1 MAYKPYKYDE
11 NAGQKRFDEMFGKG
25 AYNAGM
31 NQAKKVGYWKA
42 QPEIEKMKWKQRQDA
57 FKEAERQRKEA
68 EREAEREYKARVA
81 AEKKANAEKYRMQE
95 KAKKQGRGGVMPSR
109 KQVQEEAKT
118 QAYYKKHGKF
128 PKKIQDELDSM
139 PTLSK
144 AHIDAVHKGKKSKG
158 GKGKGKKS
166 KKKKGFLEKAGSF
179 LSDVGHDVGNSIK
192 NEFKAEKKKAVSG
205 AKDFKYA
212 YQALNPFDKVSAKEA
227 NAKSKK
233 NHQKLAKSKAVK
245 EQDRTT
251 MRIADSATLGL
262 LSNAQKRVTGKEA
275 AYKSKRK
282 VGKGG
287 ATDFI
292 ADSLGMLAPGG
303 ASYKGAKAIG
313 KVAEAG
319 KLGKA
324 AMKGTKF
331 AKNSGKFNKEVL
343 RGMTA
348 GALYSG
354 GEVGIREGLNG
365 KDYNWKENTRDA
377 ALNML
382 VGGVADGGGHLLGR
396 GLKSLMKGNKAS
408 QVQGARN
415 VLNDDPFNLQRFN
428 GTKRESVKGTFDGQN
443 IVDRNA
449 PRLPAPQEEAM
460 RRLSGATKNPMDDE
474 VRGLNSPIVRDNA
487 ARFRKSVD
495 IQGTPQLNEPLGQ
508 GKSSE
513 YWKQQL
519 DDLQSGTP
527 SDDTLKEFNDMVN
540 KQVDYLKSSLA
551 NRGGVEVG
559 TTDNGM
565 VGNHREVTG
574 RYTVSKNPGWY
585 QDFFKQNGRA
595 PNQSE
600 LKDIAAKQV
609 MDGFKDEF
617 GDVPQWQPKALDDL
631 DQQRADV
638 EEALGGS
645 EGRFREADG
654 VDEVLRAID
663 EQKNK
668 IYADYEKILSG
679 NFTGTPS
686 QKQAIQN
693 LMQQNPDFKGMTLD
707 QLQQLANPLEDSL
720 DVKPLQ
726 FKKSVQNRGTKIVKG
741 PDGRPIVVPKYEKDD
756 FLAYTGNMNP
766 NQRAAQRVEGNFT
779 TSPTNDGLKI
789 KQDQPLP
796 FMKQE
801 PALNFKKT
809 IQQEIPRKDLT
820 EVQTQDLA
828 PDGSPAAGGYDYKNP
843 QFKTRMFT
851 QFFND
856 NADGLATETGKHINR
871 DSQGF
876 LSKQKEKIL
885 DATKGFRTNF
895 IDDLAP
901 LEALEKKIN
910 GGVASAE
917 DSLYKTARLFRGSPQ
932 RAHQVV
938 SQQLAPII
946 KEMKEHN
953 IKLNDLVD
961 YATAVHARDLNRQGI
976 KSGLSDAEINKDIIN
991 FESPNMER
999 LRQKLVAAS
1008 NDVTKKELVDTGVLS
1023 QEAFDAMR
1031 AKHPNYMPM
1040 FRHFDDEKVGFHN
1053 GINSAVANAT
1063 NPIKKMKG
1071 SDRDIIDPME
1081 SMVKNMFNAVT
1092 QGDKQR
1098 VASQLGKLATK
1109 DKEGAFVRRLEPG
1122 EEKSR
1127 LNTIKMFE
1135 GGKEV
1140 HYEVEP
1146 DVYKAMKGLD
1156 RDATNAVVK
1165 IFEKPASWLRAG
1177 ATLTP
1182 EFSMRNFMRDV
1193 PAAFI
1198 VSESGF
1204 NPLVDFPVGLWQS
1217 MSLKVGGKTLKN
1229 PGKLYEQFI
1238 EQNGG
1243 YGNIV
1248 SNDRELHQE
1257 VIKKVMK
1264 EGDTPKFRNI
1274 VNPKAYLDVL
1284 RGIADVSES
1293 AVKVGE
1299 YRAALRKGVSKE
1311 EAAYRARDIM
1321 DFARSGNG
1329 IREWNKAV
1337 AFLNANIQ
1345 GKDKLLRA
1353 GLKSPKDFARVA
1365 TKAAVAVSIPTIGI
1379 IAAQHKLSNPEQR
1392 KAIDDA
1398 PQWLKNSFWLM
1409 PIPGT
1414 NQVARIPKP
1423 FDVAPFFADPI
1434 ERAADFAYKNNPKAF
1449 DGYIKQT
1456 FSDLSIP
1463 VLMSGLVPVLEGFS
1477 GHSFFRQGPID
1488 SRGDDYTE
1496 FPDHYDIKTSSTARV
1511 LGAGINKM
1519 TGGEGLFKNFGS
1531 PRVVDNT
1538 IRGLTGGLGTY
1549 AVDGLDAAVVNP
1561 ILKATGNHDGVT
1573 KPAKQISQQPIARA
1587 FLMDQSTSGE
1597 SMNKLYDLREKL
1609 QRQRGSKNPSF
1620 DERKYDQVKAGTQ
1633 AVGDVTKEIRSV
1645 QNSTTLTAK
1654 QKRDRLEQ
1662 LNRQRNEVARQ
1673 AWKSIGN

>member
-179 LSDVGHDVGNSIK
+179 LSDVGHDVGKSVK
-192 NEFKAEKKKAVSG
+192 NEFKAQKKELVDG
-205 AKDFKYA
+205 AKDWKYA
-212 YQALNPFDKVSAKEA
+212 AEAINPFDKVSAKQA

-233 NHQKLAKSKAVK
+233 LHKKINNSKAVK
-245 EQDRTT
+245 EQTRST
-251 MRIADSATLGL
+251 MRTADAATFGL
-262 LSNAQKRVTGKEA
+262 LGEAQKKVTGKDP
-275 AYKSKRK
+275 AYRSKRK

-287 ATDFI
+287 ASDFI
-292 ADSLGMLAPGG
+292 ADSLGLLAPGA
-303 ASYKGAKAIG
+303 ASYKGAKAVG
-313 KVAEAG
+313 KAAEAG
-319 KLGKA
+319 KMGKVLQA
-324 AMKGTKF
+324 GAKATAKKGINRSIARNAIK
-331 AKNSGKFNKEVL
+331 GGV
-343 RGMTA
+343 A

-354 GEVGIREGLNG
+354 PQLGIRN
-365 KDYNWKENTRDA
+365 
-377 ALNML
+377 ALNPQDYSFNDNMNDL
-382 VGGVADGGGHLLGR
+382 RSNILLGSAMDVGGHLLG
-396 GLKSLMKGNKAS
+396 
-408 QVQGARN
+408 QGAKAAIKAMRGSKNAIPKN
-415 VLNDDPFNLQRFN
+415 VMKDNPFDLSKHF
-428 GTKRESVKGTFDGQN
+428 GTNRESVKGTFDGQN

-617 GDVPQWQPKALDDL
+617 GDVPQWKPKALDDL

-871 DSQGF
+871 EAPGKLQQ
-876 LSKQKEKIL
+876 LKENIL
-885 DATKGFRTNF
+885 DKTQNFRSNW

-901 LEALEKKIN
+901 LEKLEKKVN

-917 DSLYKTARLFRGSPQ
+917 DSLYKQARLFRGSPE

-938 SQQLAPII
+938 RQQLAPII

-1008 NDVTKKELVDTGVLS
+1008 NDVTKKELVDTGILS

-1040 FRHFDDEKVGFHN
+1040 FRHFDDEKVPFQN
-1053 GINSAVANAT
+1053 GISSAVANAT

-1098 VASQLGKLATK
+1098 VFSQLGKLAEK
-1109 DKEGAFVRRLEPG
+1109 DTEGLFVRRVSPDEARN
-1122 EEKSR
+1122 R
-1127 LNTIKMFE
+1127 LNTVKGFE
-1135 GGKEV
+1135 NGKEV

-1146 DVYKAMKGLD
+1146 EVMKSMKGMD
-1156 RDATNAVVK
+1156 KQSTNEVIK
-1165 IFEKPASWLRAG
+1165 ILSHPAGWLRSG

-1182 EFSMRNFMRDV
+1182 EFSLRNFMRDV
-1193 PAAFI
+1193 PAAYI

-1217 MSLKVGGKTLKN
+1217 MSLKIGGKTLKE
-1229 PGKLYEQFI
+1229 PGKLYKQFI

-1243 YGNIV
+1243 YGNVV
-1248 SNDRELHQE
+1248 SNDRKLHQE
-1257 VIKKVMK
+1257 VIKNVLK
-1264 EGDTPKFRNI
+1264 EGDNPKFRN
-1274 VNPKAYLDVL
+1274 VANPNAWLNVL
-1284 RGIADVSES
+1284 RGIADVTES
-1293 AVKVGE
+1293 ATKVGE
-1299 YRAALRKGVSKE
+1299 YRAALRSGASKP

-1321 DFARSGNG
+1321 DFARAGNNV
-1329 IREWNKAV
+1329 REANKII

-1345 GKDKLLRA
+1345 GKDKLARA
-1353 GLKSPKDFARVA
+1353 AAKNPLKFTAKAV
-1365 TKAAVAVSIPTIGI
+1365 AAVSVPTIGI
-1379 IAAQHKLSNPEQR
+1379 IAAQYNLSNPEQ
-1392 KAIDDA
+1392 KKTIQDA
-1398 PQWLKNSFWLM
+1398 PQWLKNTFWLL

-1423 FDVAPFFADPI
+1423 FDVAPLFADPI
-1434 ERAADFAYKNNPKAF
+1434 ERAADFAFQNNPKAF
-1449 DGYIKQT
+1449 EGYMKES
-1456 FSDLSIP
+1456 FSSLAIP
-1463 VLMSGLVPVLEGFS
+1463 VMISGLTPILEGAMN
-1477 GHSFFRQGPID
+1477 HSFFRQGPID
-1488 SRGDDYTE
+1488 SMSDQNKE
-1496 FPDHYDIKTSSTARV
+1496 FPDRYDAKTSETAKV
-1511 LGAGINKM
+1511 IGKGVNWL
-1519 TGGEGLFKNFGS
+1519 TGGEGPAQNFGS
-1531 PRVVDNT
+1531 PKVVENT
-1538 IRGLTGGLGTY
+1538 VRGMFGGLGTY
-1549 AVDGLDAAVVNP
+1549 GLEAADKAVTEP
-1561 ILKATGNHDGVT
+1561 ILKATGKYDNVDA
-1573 KPAKQISQQPIARA
+1573 PAKLVSQQPILRS
-1587 FLMDQSTSGE
+1587 FMVDKGTTGD

-1609 QRQRGSKNPSF
+1609 QRQKGSKSKDF
-1620 DERKYDQVKAGTQ
+1620 DEYKYDQVKAGTQ
-1633 AVGDVTKEIRSV
+1633 AVGDITKDMREI
-1645 QNSTTLTAK
+1645 QNSTKLTAK
-1654 QKRDRLEQ
+1654 QKRDRLEK
-1662 LNRQRNEVARQ
+1662 LNEQRNEVARK
-1673 AWKSIGN
+1673 AWKSIN